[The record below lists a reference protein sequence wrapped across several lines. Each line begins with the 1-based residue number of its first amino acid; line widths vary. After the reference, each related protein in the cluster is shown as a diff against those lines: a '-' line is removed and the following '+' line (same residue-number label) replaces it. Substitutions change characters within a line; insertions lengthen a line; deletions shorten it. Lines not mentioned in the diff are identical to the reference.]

1 MYVMLLFMY
10 YDLIKYIQYPAGQTL
25 KGVVSGF
32 LLGWILPQCA
42 GAIGGC
48 HIPVMP
54 PILNHRQL
62 NRKGWYSVILQAVV
76 DHDYPETSM
85 LDGLELCTVSINPR
99 RKVAER

>member
-62 NRKGWYSVILQAVV
+62 NRKGWYSVILQA
-76 DHDYPETSM
+76 ETYNISIWTKVLYIFVTVACGSM
-85 LDGLELCTVSINPR
+85 LKL
-99 RKVAER
+99 